1 MQHELR
7 KYIKIYQIY
16 MRNDI
21 NINNA
26 NKIMQILLSQYH
38 NRYYCKFNQESLLKL
53 IIKLTIY
60 SKLRFQ
66 SEAENRKISKTETFF
81 TLNDPF
87 LCSDQLRYYL
97 IT

>member
-1 MQHELR
+1 
-7 KYIKIYQIY
+7 

-38 NRYYCKFNQESLLKL
+38 NKYYCEFNQESLLKL

-60 SKLRFQ
+60 SKIRFK
-66 SEAENRKISKTETFF
+66 SEAENKKFQKQKLFSHSMTYFF
-81 TLNDPF
+81 VMIVLNIF
-87 LCSDQLRYYL
+87 RLQLN
-97 IT
+97 T